1 MIAGKDAVKPGE
13 AKNSWLTGT
22 AAWNFVAISQ
32 YMLGVRPEFGGL
44 LVNPCIG
51 KDVAKFT
58 ITRKCRGAEYRI
70 NVTNSG
76 KGGAAKLSVGGKAI
90 EGNLVPYAAA
100 GSVVTIDCVV

>member
-1 MIAGKDAVKPGE
+1 
-13 AKNSWLTGT
+13 
-22 AAWNFVAISQ
+22 
-32 YMLGVRPEFGGL
+32 MLGVRPEFDGL

-51 KDVAKFT
+51 KEIAKFT